1 VLALCVAACD
11 SGEPQPVATPTAPT
25 PPPTVEASS
34 PTVEASPP
42 PTASPWPVPG
52 IDDRDP
58 IHVLVTDPRVLEH
71 WDGARGRSLA
81 LSSVLAR
88 IHAQHDWPVPDVTGP
103 GGDVLS
109 AYTPTWAAIAGT
121 LGADLERIVDELAID
136 WEAEIDRTYDVTAA
150 KTPEGA
156 DASHRGNGNVARIFD
171 ARWLGSADLRTPLA
185 AMVYRPDRADF
196 LPGSCGELRLVY
208 RLAYVA
214 GAAASRLPVTVN
226 VVFVIP
232 DDGQRCREV
241 ARSFRAAALDDDAGA
256 ERAAASLL
264 AGPLA
269 SERARFSQI
278 EINAQIVRFPSD
290 LERVEGRG
298 FAGQALYWMR
308 IFAAHGA
315 DRLVPVALE
324 NTPDVQRLRADP
336 AKRARLV
343 AQILAQTDAID
354 RGVFTLTED
363 LLATVALSWSTHG
376 SVRLANHPFAAIFED
391 HPDEL
396 VVPAAVPTEQFLP
409 VGDAASR
416 RAALLDRLDGAT
428 CMGCHQSASTAG
440 FHLLG
445 VDRPQTDGEVAAI
458 DGNRLQ
464 SPSSPHLLAEVE
476 RRRAVAE
483 ALAAGRAPE
492 RFRPHPAAPPGSTAA
507 RRDLPCP
514 LPGAVHPHAA
524 WSCASGLE
532 CRALAGRDGAPTR
545 IGQCVRADAVATAGA
560 ACRAVTIASTEPPSA
575 SGLAFNVRAF
585 TDRVREGAP
594 VFDLRPGALARG
606 SYDCRPPAIGV
617 PLGRVTRRCR
627 ADEPALA
634 GLDVDATEVCAIV
647 GGKGFEQ
654 MATGAF
660 DPVAFAAGVGRGLL
674 DTCTADRPCRED
686 YICQRLPDFLVD
698 ARHGVPRGR
707 LDAVHDA
714 GVGFCTPTYFV
725 YQLRTDGHPRPR

>member
-1 VLALCVAACD
+1 MFALCIAACD
-11 SGEPQPVATPTAPT
+11 PGERGAPERGAPT
-25 PPPTVEASS
+25 PAALPAVEAL
-34 PTVEASPP
+34 SPP
-42 PTASPWPVPG
+42 APAPWPVPG
-52 IDDRDP
+52 TDAGDP
-58 IHVLVTDPRVLEH
+58 IHVLVTDPRVLDR
-71 WDGARGRSLA
+71 WDGARGRPLA
-81 LSSVLAR
+81 LASVLAR
-88 IHAQHDWPVPDVTGP
+88 IHADHGWPVPDATGP
-103 GGDVLS
+103 GGEVLS
-109 AYTPTWAAIAGT
+109 AFTPTWAAIAGT
-121 LGADLERIVDELAID
+121 LGADLERIVGELAID

-150 KTPEGA
+150 KTQEGA
-156 DASHRGNGNVARIFD
+156 DAAHRGNGNVARIFD
-171 ARWLGSADLRTPLA
+171 VRWLASPDLRTPLA

-226 VVFVIP
+226 VVFVLP
-232 DDGQRCREV
+232 DDGQRCRDV
-241 ARSFRAAALDDDAGA
+241 ARSFRAAALSDDAGA
-256 ERAAASLL
+256 ERVAASLL

-269 SERARFSQI
+269 PGRARFSQI
-278 EINAQIVRFPSD
+278 EVNAQIVRFPSD

-315 DRLVPVALE
+315 DQLVPVALE
-324 NTPDVQRLRADP
+324 NTPDVQAIRADP

-343 AQILAQTDAID
+343 EQILAQLDGID
-354 RGVFTLTED
+354 VGVFTLSED

-396 VVPAAVPTEQFLP
+396 AVPPARDGERFLP
-409 VGDAASR
+409 AGDPASR

-445 VDRPQTDGEVAAI
+445 VDRPQSDAEAAAI

-483 ALAAGRAPE
+483 ALAAGRAPD
-492 RFRPHPAAPPGSTAA
+492 RLRPHPAAPVAGTAA
-507 RRDLPCP
+507 RRDLPCT
-514 LPGAVHPHAA
+514 LPAAVHPDAA
-524 WSCASGLE
+524 WSCAPGLE
-532 CRALAGRDGAPTR
+532 CRALAGRDGAPPR
-545 IGQCVRADAVATAGA
+545 IGQCVAAAPIAGA

-575 SGLAFNVRAF
+575 TGLAFNVRAF
-585 TDRVREGAP
+585 TDRVRVETPIFEGS
-594 VFDLRPGALARG
+594 LARG
-606 SYDCRPPAIGV
+606 AYDCRPPAIGV

-627 ADEPALA
+627 AGEPRLA
-634 GLDVDATEVCAIV
+634 GVDADADEVCAIV

-660 DPVAFAAGVGRGLL
+660 DPAAFANGVGRGLL
-674 DTCTADRPCRED
+674 DTCAADRPCRED
-686 YICQRLPDFLVD
+686 YICQRLPDFLAD
-698 ARHGVPRGR
+698 APHPVPRER
-707 LDAVHDA
+707 LAAVHDA
-714 GVGFCTPTYFV
+714 GLGFCTPTYFV

>member
-1 VLALCVAACD
+1 MLALCAAACD
-11 SGEPQPVATPTAPT
+11 AGEPHVAPRPA
-25 PPPTVEASS
+25 S
-34 PTVEASPP
+34 PTTVPRGFEPAPSAVPS
-42 PTASPWPVPG
+42 SPWPVPG

-71 WDGARGRSLA
+71 WDGARGRPLA

-88 IHAQHDWPVPDVTGP
+88 IHADHGWSVPEITGP

-109 AYTPTWAAIAGT
+109 AFTPTWAAIAGT
-121 LGADLERIVDELAID
+121 LRADLERTVGELAID

-156 DASHRGNGNVARIFD
+156 DAAHRGNGNVARIFD
-171 ARWLGSADLRTPLA
+171 ARWLASADLRTPLA

-214 GAAASRLPVTVN
+214 NAAASRLPVTVN

-232 DDGQRCREV
+232 DDGQRCRDV
-241 ARSFRAAALDDDAGA
+241 ARSFRAAALGDDASA
-256 ERAAASLL
+256 ERAAATLL

-269 SERARFSQI
+269 PERTRFSQI
-278 EINAQIVRFPSD
+278 EVNAQIVRFPSD
-290 LERVEGRG
+290 LERVEARG

-324 NTPDVQRLRADP
+324 NTPDVQALRADP

-354 RGVFTLTED
+354 RGVFALTED

-396 VVPAAVPTEQFLP
+396 VVPAATATEQFLP
-409 VGDAASR
+409 AGDAASR
-416 RAALLDRLDGAT
+416 RAALLERLDGAT

-445 VDRPQTDGEVAAI
+445 VDRPHSEQEIAAM

-464 SPSSPHLLAEVE
+464 SPSSPHLVAEVE
-476 RRRAVAE
+476 RRRRVAE

-492 RFRPHPAAPPGSTAA
+492 RFRPHPAAPPGSAA
-507 RRDLPCP
+507 APRDLPCP
-514 LPGAVHPHAA
+514 MPQALHADA
-524 WSCASGLE
+524 SWSCAPELE
-532 CRALAGRDGAPTR
+532 CRVLAGRDGAAPR
-545 IGQCVRADAVATAGA
+545 MGQCVSATPTAGA

-575 SGLAFNVRAF
+575 TGLAFNVRAF
-585 TDRVREGAP
+585 TDRVRVETPQFELA
-594 VFDLRPGALARG
+594 DGALGQRA
-606 SYDCRPPAIGV
+606 YNCRPPAIGV

-627 ADEPALA
+627 ADEQALA
-634 GLDVDATEVCAIV
+634 DLDADATEVCAIV

-660 DPVAFAAGVGRGLL
+660 DPDAFAAGVGRGLL
-674 DTCTADRPCRED
+674 DTCTASRPCRED
-686 YICQRLPDFLVD
+686 YICQRLPDFLAD
-698 ARHGVPRGR
+698 ARHRVARER
-707 LDAVHDA
+707 LDAVHEA